1 MIEVPQVLTI
11 AGIDSSGGAGI
22 NADLKTFHN
31 QKVYAATVVTGITAQ
46 NTLGVQ
52 AIEPM
57 RPEMIMAQFE
67 SIFTDLKITAAK
79 TGALFDEVRVQ
90 SVIDGLKKFPV
101 KHLVLDPVM
110 VAKGGAQLL
119 EPAAIELFKNELL
132 PLAEVITPNLG
143 EAEVLLKRSIEGD
156 LEMIAAAQDLQR
168 LGAEN
173 VLIKGGHRQGMVV
186 RDLMLFKNGQTSWY
200 EAPRI
205 DTIRTHGTGD
215 TLAALI
221 VAGLARNE
229 ELEAIMPAA
238 KEFMNQAI
246 QTTINV
252 GHGHGPLNH
261 WVTGVK

>member
-1 MIEVPQVLTI
+1 MIEVPQVVTI
-11 AGIDSSGGAGI
+11 AGIDSSGGAGV

-52 AIEPM
+52 AIEPT
-57 RPEMIMAQFE
+57 RPEIIMAQFE
-67 SIFTDLKITAAK
+67 SVFTDLEITAAK
-79 TGALFDEVRVQ
+79 TGALFDQVRVHA
-90 SVIDGLKKFPV
+90 VIEGLKKFPV

-110 VAKGGAQLL
+110 IAKGGAQLL
-119 EPAAIELFKNELL
+119 EPVAIELFKHELL
-132 PLAEVITPNLG
+132 PLAEIITPNLA
-143 EAEVLLKRSIEGD
+143 EAEVLLQRRIEND
-156 LEMIAAAQDLQR
+156 SEMIQAAKELQE

-173 VLIKGGHRQGMVV
+173 ILIKGGHRQGGLV
-186 RDLMLFKNGQTSWY
+186 RDLMLFKNGQISWY

-205 DTIRTHGTGD
+205 DTKRTHGTGD

-221 VAGLARNE
+221 VAGLARGE
-229 ELEAIMPAA
+229 ELTEIMPAA

-246 QTTINV
+246 QATINV

-261 WVTGVK
+261 WVTGEK